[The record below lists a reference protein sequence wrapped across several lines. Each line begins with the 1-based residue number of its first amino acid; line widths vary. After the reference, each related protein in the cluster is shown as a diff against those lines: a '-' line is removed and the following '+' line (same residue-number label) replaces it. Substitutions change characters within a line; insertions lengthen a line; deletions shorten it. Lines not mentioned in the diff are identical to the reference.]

1 MSGGTFDYLQYR
13 LEYAVDRI
21 QEEIDNNN
29 TKSE

>member
-13 LEYAVDRI
+13 LQYVIDRI